1 MRRTRGVRLPTHSLA
16 GALLFLAPAVILV
29 LLFKFWPIAVAVLNS
44 GQIFDLAGQPL
55 GWVGLEHYQRAT
67 NDEAFR
73 DSLVLTLAFV
83 AVKLPLQ
90 LAFGLIV
97 AQLVLRPGRLN
108 RVVRSVIF
116 VPTVTSIIVVGV
128 LFSFLFDREI
138 GIVNAVLS
146 SVGIDKAPWLLEPR
160 LAQLVMLTLSLWRD
174 TGFVMLVFLAGL
186 QSIPEELLEAARLDG
201 STWWQEFAHVTVP
214 LLQRSVQFATVFI
227 TLAAFQFFAP
237 IYAMT
242 RGGPRG
248 ATDVVAY
255 HLYETAFDFFD
266 WGLASAMSVVIVALL
281 IVITAVE
288 LRVLRPRWE
297 Y

>member
-1 MRRTRGVRLPTHSLA
+1 MRRVQHARLPTHSLA
-16 GALLFLAPAVILV
+16 GALLFLSPAIILV
-29 LLFKFWPIAVAVLNS
+29 LLFKFWPIAVAVWNS
-44 GQIFDLAGQPL
+44 GQTFDLAGNPL
-55 GWVGLEHYQRAT
+55 GWLGLDNYQRAIE
-67 NDEAFR
+67 DASFR
-73 DSLVLTLAFV
+73 DSLLLTLRFV
-83 AVKLPLQ
+83 AIKLPLQ
-90 LAFGLIV
+90 LIIGLLV
-97 AQLVLRPGRLN
+97 AQLVAGPGQLN
-108 RVVRSVIF
+108 RVVRSVVFI
-116 VPTVTSIIVVGV
+116 PTVTSIIVVGV

-138 GIVNAVLS
+138 GIVNATLS
-146 SVGIDKAPWLLEPR
+146 ALGLDKVPWLLEPR
-160 LAQLVMLTLSLWRD
+160 LAQLVMLALSLWRD

-201 STWWQEFAHVTVP
+201 STWWQELAYVTVP
-214 LLQRSVQFATVFI
+214 LLQRSVQFATVFV

-266 WGLASAMSVVIVALL
+266 WGLASAISVIIVALL
-281 IVITAVE
+281 VAITAVE
-288 LRVLRPRWE
+288 LRLLRAKWE

>member
-1 MRRTRGVRLPTHSLA
+1 
-16 GALLFLAPAVILV
+16 
-29 LLFKFWPIAVAVLNS
+29 
-44 GQIFDLAGQPL
+44 
-55 GWVGLEHYQRAT
+55 
-67 NDEAFR
+67 
-73 DSLVLTLAFV
+73 
-83 AVKLPLQ
+83 
-90 LAFGLIV
+90 
-97 AQLVLRPGRLN
+97 
-108 RVVRSVIF
+108 
-116 VPTVTSIIVVGV
+116 
-128 LFSFLFDREI
+128 
-138 GIVNAVLS
+138 
-146 SVGIDKAPWLLEPR
+146 
-160 LAQLVMLTLSLWRD
+160 MLTLSLWRD

-201 STWWQEFAHVTVP
+201 STWWQEFVHVTVP